1 MNHSNLKSKGPLA
14 DWEIRDLCLDIVTGI
29 EEPMITPFVNGQVRK
44 VKQANSDE
52 SKRII
57 SYGLSSMGYDVR
69 LDTKFKLFTNVNA
82 GIIDPLS
89 EDDSEHFIEKEGD
102 FIIIPPN
109 SYVLGVTVER
119 FVIPRD
125 VIVICLGKSTYAR
138 KGILINVTPIENGF
152 EGNVVIEISNSTPL
166 PCKVYAK
173 MGIAQFLFFRGNEC
187 ETSYGDR
194 GGKYQG
200 QTGVQT
206 GLL

>member
-14 DWEIRDLCLDIVTGI
+14 DWEIRDLCLDVMEGI

-44 VKQANSDE
+44 DDAG
-52 SKRII
+52 KRIL
-57 SYGLSSMGYDVR
+57 SYGLSSTGYDVR

-89 EDDSEHFIEKEGD
+89 ENDAEHFVDKEGD
-102 FIIIPPN
+102 FIIVPPN
-109 SYVLGVTVER
+109 SYALGVTPER

-125 VIVICLGKSTYAR
+125 VVVICVGKSTYAR
-138 KGILINVTPIENGF
+138 KGLIVNVTPIEPGF
-152 EGNVVIEISNSTPL
+152 EGNVVIEFSNSTPL
-166 PCKVYAK
+166 PIKVYAN

-194 GGKYQG
+194 DGKYQG
-200 QTGVQT
+200 QSGVQT